1 RDRAPAVYGARRRS
15 DFRAP
20 QRPGDG
26 IGQASGIARAGR
38 ALCPTLQP
46 QSCRRGR
53 ELMAAAPFGLTAWR
67 WLGMAATPLAP
78 LLLSERAARGKEER
92 ARMQERLGEA
102 SRPRPEGRV
111 IWVHGASVGESLAAL

>member
-1 RDRAPAVYGARRRS
+1 
-15 DFRAP
+15 
-20 QRPGDG
+20 
-26 IGQASGIARAGR
+26 
-38 ALCPTLQP
+38 
-46 QSCRRGR
+46 
-53 ELMAAAPFGLTAWR
+53 MAAAPFGLTAWR

-111 IWVHGASVGESLAAL
+111 IWVHGASVGESLAALPLIEKLLARGNSLLVTSGTVTSAAMMEARLPKGAVHQYVPLDTPRAVSRFL